1 MPPSS
6 QTHVENSRIA
16 ELADELL
23 PLLAGE
29 VHLDPMTRLLYST
42 DASNYQIEPLG
53 VVFPRN
59 VDDVIAVHTLA
70 ARYGVPLL
78 PRGGGTSLAGQTVG
92 EALVMDFSRY
102 MRGVRAINAEARTV
116 RVQPGVIL
124 GHLNAQLAPLGL
136 MVGPDPASADRA
148 TVGGCVGNNA
158 TGMHSILYGMFGDH
172 VRAVDVVLADG
183 EQVAFGAGAPE
194 SPRRAA
200 LQTRIAEIVRA
211 NRDEIARRFPK
222 TWRTV
227 AGYALDKIDPAAPS
241 LARLFAGAEGTLG
254 TVVEVELGLVP
265 RPELTRMALLH
276 FDTMRAALEAVPR
289 ILEVQPSA
297 VELMD
302 KMLLD
307 MTRAHPDYSR
317 LLTFV
322 EGDPAVVLAV
332 EFYGADGAELAG
344 KVEKLRAHMRAGG
357 FDGAV
362 VIAETPQQIG
372 NVLKVRK
379 AGLGLLMS
387 MRGELKPVPF
397 IEDATVPVEHLADY
411 VDGVRA
417 IVQQNGA
424 RMAVYAHASA
434 GCLHIRPLL
443 NLKSAEGLRQYRA
456 IAEAAFDLVV
466 NLGGTTSGEH
476 GEGLSRGEFSRKLFG
491 EQITEAFRQV
501 KAAFDPQGLMNPGK
515 VVDVGPM
522 DDPAILRYG
531 PQYATPFAPPQPRL
545 NWSADGDFAGAVE
558 MCNGS
563 GVCRKEGTGVMCPS
577 YMATR
582 DEAQSTRGRA
592 NALRAAISGR
602 LGALGL
608 ADERLH
614 RVLDLCLSCKSCKAE
629 CPSLVD
635 MARLKAEA
643 LAAYYDQ
650 HRVPLRAWIF
660 GHIHRLNVWGSRVRP
675 LSNAVLRLGVGR
687 WLLGRVGMATQR
699 QMPLFARQ
707 RFTVWYKTT
716 DLGCTERKAEYN
728 KENYHHAPILL
739 VDTYTEYNYP
749 HLGRAMVRLA
759 EAAGVCMPVWGPRQ
773 VPSSGRPLLSKGFL
787 DEAKRLA
794 VRNVRKM
801 TPFVAR
807 GERFMLIEPSCAST
821 FRDEYP
827 DLVPPELRE
836 DAERLAGAVLT
847 VEEWLAEAAEAG
859 LLRPEQ
865 FDQTPAEVL
874 LHGHC
879 HQRALWGTMATHR
892 LLAALLPHC
901 TVSEPDD
908 GCCGVAGSFG
918 FEAEHYELSMQI
930 GELRL
935 LPAVRQSPDAVV
947 LASGVSCREQVAHG
961 AERQALHPVE
971 FLAAKLRE

>member
-1 MPPSS
+1 MFQISQQRANSS
-6 QTHVENSRIA
+6 LMAQ
-16 ELADELL
+16 LADELL

-29 VHLDPMTRLLYST
+29 MRLDAMTRLLYST

-59 VDDVIAVHTLA
+59 VEDVIAVHTLA

-78 PRGGGTSLAGQTVG
+78 PRGAGTSLAGQTVG
-92 EALVMDFSRY
+92 QALVMDFSRY
-102 MRGVRAINAEARTV
+102 MRGVRAINAEERTV
-116 RVQPGVIL
+116 RVQPGTIL

-172 VRAVDVVLADG
+172 VRAVDVVLTDG
-183 EQVAFGAGAPE
+183 ERLRFGLGAPE
-194 SPRRAA
+194 SARRAA
-200 LQTRIAEIVRA
+200 LQARVAEIVRA
-211 NRDEIARRFPK
+211 NQDEIARRFPK

-227 AGYALDKIDPAAPS
+227 AGYALNKIDPATPN

-254 TVVEVELGLVP
+254 TVVEIELGLVP
-265 RPELTRMALLH
+265 RPKLTRMALLH
-276 FDTMRAALEAVPR
+276 FETMRAALESVPR
-289 ILEVQPSA
+289 ILETQPSA
-297 VELMD
+297 VELLD

-322 EGDPAVVLAV
+322 EGDPAAILIV
-332 EFYGADGAELAG
+332 EFYGKTDGELTA
-344 KVEKLRAHMRAGG
+344 KIERLRAHMSAGG
-357 FDGAV
+357 FAGAMV
-362 VIAETPQQIG
+362 LAQTDEQIA

-417 IVQQNGA
+417 VVRENGA
-424 RMAVYAHASA
+424 RMALYAHASA

-443 NLKSAEGLRQYRA
+443 NLKSEEGLRQYRA
-456 IAEAAFDLVV
+456 IAESVFDLVV
-466 NLGGTTSGEH
+466 GLGGTTSGEH

-491 EQITEAFRQV
+491 EQITGAFRQL

-531 PQYATPFAPPQPRL
+531 PQYATPFVPTTPRL
-545 NWSADGDFAGAVE
+545 DWSADGGFAGAVE

-563 GVCRKEGTGVMCPS
+563 GVCRKEGVGVMCPT

-592 NALRAAISGR
+592 NALRAAISGK

-614 RVLDLCLSCKSCKAE
+614 QVLDWCIACKSCKAE

-635 MARLKAEA
+635 MARLKTEA
-643 LAAYYDQ
+643 LAAYYDR
-650 HRVPLRAWIF
+650 HRVPLRAWVF
-660 GHIHRLNVWGSRVRP
+660 GHIHRINALGSHVRP
-675 LSNAVLRLGVGR
+675 LVNAFLRSAVGR
-687 WLLGRVGMATQR
+687 WLLGQIGIATQR
-699 QMPLFARQ
+699 QMPLLARK
-707 RFTVWYKTT
+707 RFSTWYKRSYS
-716 DLGCTERKAEYN
+716 GCKEREAEYN
-728 KENYHHAPILL
+728 KENYSHVPIL
-739 VDTYTEYNYP
+739 VIDTYTEYNYP
-749 HLGRAMVRLA
+749 HLGQAVAQLVG
-759 EAAGVCMPVWGPRQ
+759 AGGACLRVWGPPQ
-773 VPSSGRPLLSKGFL
+773 FTSSGRPLLSKGFL

-794 VRNVRKM
+794 TRNVRRM
-801 TPFVAR
+801 SPLAAR
-807 GERFMLIEPSCAST
+807 GERFMLIEPSSASI

-827 DLVPPELRE
+827 DLVPPELRA
-836 DAERLAGAVLT
+836 DAERLAEAILT
-847 VEEWLAEAAEAG
+847 VEEWLAEAAEEG
-859 LLRPEQ
+859 LLKAEN

-879 HQRALWGTMATHR
+879 HQRALWGTGATHR
-892 LLAALLPHC
+892 ALALLLPRC

-930 GELRL
+930 GELRFL
-935 LPAVRQSPDAVV
+935 SAVRQAPDAVV
-947 LASGVSCREQVAHG
+947 LASGVSCREQAAHG
-961 AERQALHPVE
+961 ADRQALHPVE
-971 FLAAKLRE
+971 FLASRLRK